1 MSGLTLSPSERDI
14 FKIVMTV
21 RQLMEGRSN
30 ATGTFTLTNGA
41 TTTTVSAPNCGPNSI
56 ILFSPQTANAAA
68 QVAATYIPPATVT
81 AGSFVVNHANPG
93 NTTSTFGWVALG

>member
-1 MSGLTLSPSERDI
+1 MAGLTIAPSERDL
-14 FKIVMTV
+14 FKIVMAV

-41 TTTTVSAPNCGPNSI
+41 TTTSVTAPNCGPSSI
-56 ILFSPQTANAAA
+56 VLFSPQTANAAA
-68 QVAATYIPPATVT
+68 QVATTYVPPATVV